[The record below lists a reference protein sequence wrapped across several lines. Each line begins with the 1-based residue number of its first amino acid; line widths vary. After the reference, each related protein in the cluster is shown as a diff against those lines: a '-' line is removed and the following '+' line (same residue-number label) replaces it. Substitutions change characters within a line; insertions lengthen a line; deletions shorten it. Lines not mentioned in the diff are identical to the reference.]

1 MSGDELY
8 LGTEPMRNGLELD
21 PKAVE
26 NYFNHLFPF
35 LEENLSI
42 SQFRGG
48 QSNPTYR
55 VISGKHAWVIRRKPP
70 GPLLPSAHAID
81 REYRVLSAL
90 GKTNV
95 PVPKTYNLC
104 MDENILGTPFY
115 VMECVNGPV
124 YWDALLPGKTMETR
138 GVVYDSMNA
147 SIAKLHQADFEFL
160 ELGDFGRPG
169 NYVDRQLKRWGRQ
182 YLEADF
188 ERILEMDLLIE
199 WLEDFIAVEI
209 VTEEMI
215 EEIIRSEIE
224 MYNYRSYEEIDL
236 LEFMGRACPAFGMIG
251 TVVGLILMLGSTTS
265 GGADIAGVMGGMSVA
280 LITTLYGVLL
290 AQIIFLP
297 IASKRY
303 QIKETQV
310 LLMEM
315 MREGLLYLK
324 RRELPET
331 AAKDLVIYLPPKL
344 RKKILLEEQAA
355 MNQDLGL

>member
-1 MSGDELY
+1 MSDK
-8 LGTEPMRNGLELD
+8 LGTVIGLLIGATLVIFGIIWPDHLSNYYLFQLREFEMTLEALKQNGAPIEQIRAHQAAFQAFQDSWFGSISRFADLKSLLIVLGGSYAATLVAFRFVD
-21 PKAVE
+21 AIRA
-26 NYFNHLFPF
+26 FNFIGHVFIRAKQDDDF
-35 LEENLSI
+35 LEVYQTVLKLCEK
-42 SQFRGG
+42 
-48 QSNPTYR
+48 R
-55 VISGKHAWVIRRKPP
+55 VNKQMITDEEIAAV
-70 GPLLPSAHAID
+70 
-81 REYRVLSAL
+81 
-90 GKTNV
+90 TN
-95 PVPKTYNLC
+95 
-104 MDENILGTPFY
+104 
-115 VMECVNGPV
+115 
-124 YWDALLPGKTMETR
+124 
-138 GVVYDSMNA
+138 
-147 SIAKLHQADFEFL
+147 Q
-160 ELGDFGRPG
+160 
-169 NYVDRQLKRWGRQ
+169 
-182 YLEADF
+182 
-188 ERILEMDLLIE
+188 DLRN
-199 WLEDFIAVEI
+199 WLQDFIAVEI

>member
-1 MSGDELY
+1 MSDK
-8 LGTEPMRNGLELD
+8 LGTLIGLLIGATLVIFGIIWPDHLSNYYLFQLREFEMTLEALKQNGAPIEQIRAHQAAFQAFQDSWFGSISRFADLKSLLIVLGGSYAATLVAFRFVD
-21 PKAVE
+21 AIRA
-26 NYFNHLFPF
+26 FNFIGHVFIRAKQDDDF
-35 LEENLSI
+35 LEV
-42 SQFRGG
+42 
-48 QSNPTYR
+48 YR
-55 VISGKHAWVIRRKPP
+55 TVLKLCEK
-70 GPLLPSAHAID
+70 
-81 REYRVLSAL
+81 RVNKKMITDEEIAAV
-90 GKTNV
+90 TN
-95 PVPKTYNLC
+95 
-104 MDENILGTPFY
+104 
-115 VMECVNGPV
+115 
-124 YWDALLPGKTMETR
+124 
-138 GVVYDSMNA
+138 
-147 SIAKLHQADFEFL
+147 Q
-160 ELGDFGRPG
+160 
-169 NYVDRQLKRWGRQ
+169 
-182 YLEADF
+182 
-188 ERILEMDLLIE
+188 DLRN
-199 WLEDFIAVEI
+199 WLQDFIAVEI

>member
-1 MSGDELY
+1 MVWEGQGVNEIGRRADTKEIVIRIDSRYFRPTEVDELVGDSEKGFSK
-8 LGTEPMRNGLELD
+8 LGW
-21 PKAVE
+21 
-26 NYFNHLFPF
+26 FP
-35 LEENLSI
+35 
-42 SQFRGG
+42 
-48 QSNPTYR
+48 
-55 VISGKHAWVIRRKPP
+55 
-70 GPLLPSAHAID
+70 
-81 REYRVLSAL
+81 
-90 GKTNV
+90 
-95 PVPKTYNLC
+95 
-104 MDENILGTPFY
+104 
-115 VMECVNGPV
+115 
-124 YWDALLPGKTMETR
+124 
-138 GVVYDSMNA
+138 
-147 SIAKLHQADFEFL
+147 
-160 ELGDFGRPG
+160 
-169 NYVDRQLKRWGRQ
+169 
-182 YLEADF
+182 
-188 ERILEMDLLIE
+188 
-199 WLEDFIAVEI
+199 EI
-209 VTEEMI
+209 TLEEMI

-331 AAKDLVIYLPPKL
+331 AAKDLIIYLPPKL

>member
-1 MSGDELY
+1 MSDK
-8 LGTEPMRNGLELD
+8 LGTVIGLLIGATLVIFGIIWPDHLSNYYLFQLREFEMTLEALKQNGAPIEQIRTHQAAFQAFQDSWFGSISRFADLKSLLIVLGGSYAATLVAFRFVD
-21 PKAVE
+21 AIRA
-26 NYFNHLFPF
+26 FNFIGHVFIRAKQDDDF
-35 LEENLSI
+35 LEV
-42 SQFRGG
+42 
-48 QSNPTYR
+48 YR
-55 VISGKHAWVIRRKPP
+55 TVLKLCEK
-70 GPLLPSAHAID
+70 
-81 REYRVLSAL
+81 RVNKQMITDEEIAAV
-90 GKTNV
+90 TN
-95 PVPKTYNLC
+95 
-104 MDENILGTPFY
+104 
-115 VMECVNGPV
+115 
-124 YWDALLPGKTMETR
+124 
-138 GVVYDSMNA
+138 
-147 SIAKLHQADFEFL
+147 Q
-160 ELGDFGRPG
+160 
-169 NYVDRQLKRWGRQ
+169 
-182 YLEADF
+182 
-188 ERILEMDLLIE
+188 DLRN
-199 WLEDFIAVEI
+199 WLQDFIAVEI